1 MDKDTVTLFTVG
13 DLMICDSPLY
23 ASVGVGSKY
32 TEIKGRLFSN
42 CENIFNNADIV
53 IGNFETVVYH
63 PKDRSLKELQMSCSE
78 DVINEIKKA
87 GFSILNLANNH
98 SLQHG
103 TEGFELTR
111 NTLEQYGIRSIGV
124 KNEAPYICEI
134 NGIRLAFL
142 AFCIHLEWY
151 QPENVLYEDNITHVI
166 HTVKK
171 LHENDPDLI
180 IIISIHWGDEFAEYP
195 SNAQVALAHKLV
207 DKGANII
214 LGHHSHVYQGIE
226 EYKGSVIAYSQGNFV
241 SDMKTD
247 LTRQTAILKLLI
259 KQNKTI
265 IREIYPFYI
274 DSNFVLQE
282 NDNTWFEQRQTKLE
296 KVLEKKVSDDDYW
309 MMITSNHKIVHNTF
323 KTFFI
328 RNLFNYEPRISIR
341 MIFEFLIRKF
351 KKIVGT
357 STFGRVS
364 SMDSH
369 IRESLEK

>member
-1 MDKDTVTLFTVG
+1 
-13 DLMICDSPLY
+13 
-23 ASVGVGSKY
+23 
-32 TEIKGRLFSN
+32 
-42 CENIFNNADIV
+42 
-53 IGNFETVVYH
+53 
-63 PKDRSLKELQMSCSE
+63 
-78 DVINEIKKA
+78 
-87 GFSILNLANNH
+87 
-98 SLQHG
+98 
-103 TEGFELTR
+103 
-111 NTLEQYGIRSIGV
+111 
-124 KNEAPYICEI
+124 
-134 NGIRLAFL
+134 
-142 AFCIHLEWY
+142 
-151 QPENVLYEDNITHVI
+151 
-166 HTVKK
+166 
-171 LHENDPDLI
+171 
-180 IIISIHWGDEFAEYP
+180 
-195 SNAQVALAHKLV
+195 
-207 DKGANII
+207 
-214 LGHHSHVYQGIE
+214 
-226 EYKGSVIAYSQGNFV
+226 
-241 SDMKTD
+241 MKTD